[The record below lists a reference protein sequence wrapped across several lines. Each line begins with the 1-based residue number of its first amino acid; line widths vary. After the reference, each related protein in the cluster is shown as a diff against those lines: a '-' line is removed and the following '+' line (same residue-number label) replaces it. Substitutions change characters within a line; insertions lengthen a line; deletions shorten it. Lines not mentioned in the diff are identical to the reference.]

1 MKKLTFTFDHIYL
14 NNSNVEMKEWKI
26 MIKWKTKSTIMSKEF
41 QNQWLMNEEIE
52 FAYKIMNI

>member
-1 MKKLTFTFDHIYL
+1 MK
-14 NNSNVEMKEWKI
+14 NNDKMKD
-26 MIKWKTKSTIMSKEF
+26 KSTIMSKEF